1 MPITAQA
8 AGAFFASATQSAT
21 VYGSSV
27 DFSLVIGTGS
37 VDLEALDDWGSW
49 VKVGTSYTT
58 TGVYSVSHA
67 TGKLWRLN
75 CTSVTLTSTKAITG
89 LTKANPG
96 VVTSTS
102 HGLSN
107 GTLVWIAGVGGM
119 TEVNGKL
126 YSIANQ
132 AANTFELQRL
142 ALNTS
147 TGAVA
152 ATNVDTTGY
161 TTYTSGGNAYVGA
174 IRYGLDAGTDMDL
187 APRVYP

>member
-1 MPITAQA
+1 MPITAQS
-8 AGAFFASATQSAT
+8 AGAFFAPAQSGT

-49 VKVGTSYTT
+49 VKVGSSYTT
-58 TGVYSVSHA
+58 TGVFSVVHGTA
-67 TGKLWRLN
+67 KLWRLN

-96 VVTSTS
+96 VVTSTA

-126 YSIANQ
+126 FAVANQ
-132 AANTFELQRL
+132 AANTFELQRPV
-142 ALNTS
+142 LNTS
-147 TGAVA
+147 TGVVA
-152 ATNVDTTGY
+152 NANVDTTGY

-174 IRYGLDAGTDMDL
+174 IRFGLDAGTNMDN
-187 APRVYP
+187 AARVYP

>member
-1 MPITAQA
+1 MPITAQS
-8 AGAFFASATQSAT
+8 AGAFFAPSQSGT

-49 VKVGTSYTT
+49 VKVGSSYTT
-58 TGVYSVSHA
+58 SGVYSVVHGTA
-67 TGKLWRLN
+67 KLWRLN

-96 VVTSTS
+96 VVNSTA

-126 YSIANQ
+126 FAVANQ
-132 AANTFELQRL
+132 AANTFELQRPV
-142 ALNTS
+142 LNTS
-147 TGAVA
+147 TGVVA
-152 ATNVDTTGY
+152 NANVDTTGY

-174 IRYGLDAGTDMDL
+174 IRFGLDAGTNMSN
-187 APRVYP
+187 AARVYP